1 MYDLLLTDDPSAW
14 PWHAFLNLPLIPISL
29 ILSRAPLPSTVIP
42 LVPVLLAWPTSTPV
56 PSRERVLIERWRAL
70 SILSTSD
77 VAPVPWATWPPSP
90 AFMGLLVL
98 PFVRAFYKA
107 FFTRFTHWVL
117 KTQPPRRPPVTRI
130 MLAMNVPFRIRIGA
144 NIEEPPAARPHA
156 QQLPNADANADA
168 DVALALAAEDVIQ
181 VTGSSLGRLVGGAL
195 IVPTISSF
203 MGSLL
208 FRLSHYS
215 PLLRRF
221 LSVRPSMMDVPPPL
235 GPWSYPDNW
244 TKLSPIRQIG
254 VAARLVLSVAWRG
267 TRTWAECDPVW
278 YVLQALSFI
287 QLQAC

>member
-1 MYDLLLTDDPSAW
+1 
-14 PWHAFLNLPLIPISL
+14 
-29 ILSRAPLPSTVIP
+29 
-42 LVPVLLAWPTSTPV
+42 
-56 PSRERVLIERWRAL
+56 
-70 SILSTSD
+70 
-77 VAPVPWATWPPSP
+77 
-90 AFMGLLVL
+90 
-98 PFVRAFYKA
+98 
-107 FFTRFTHWVL
+107 
-117 KTQPPRRPPVTRI
+117 VTRI

-278 YVLQALSFI
+278 WRNSLGLGIFVVAKDCLHLLHLWYAKRELETRRVKNKSFQGVDMRELDLI
-287 QLQAC
+287 DPAAV